1 MLNGA
6 YFVGPGPLP
15 ARVSWSWRRLLRIV
29 GRYAR
34 RGLFIGLAGGLLL
47 LGFAI
52 FFSRPLP
59 AKMPPLWH
67 AAAYA
72 AVYALGPLCGVLYG
86 TFAGIF
92 AAIASGLEDNIDL
105 TRSTDPAQSLAAD
118 RARAL
123 ARCAVLG
130 LLLAFFFTPVL
141 GWAGVAAAMPVSV
154 LLVLRNS
161 AWMRWLLF
169 VRCWL
174 PLRGR
179 LQWRVAT
186 FLKDA
191 HQRDVLRQSGA
202 VYLFRHALLHEHLAA
217 TGRET
222 TSGGE
227 SPHDRRD

>member
-1 MLNGA
+1 
-6 YFVGPGPLP
+6 
-15 ARVSWSWRRLLRIV
+15 
-29 GRYAR
+29 
-34 RGLFIGLAGGLLL
+34 L
-47 LGFAI
+47 LGSAI

-59 AKMPPLWH
+59 AAVPPLWR

-72 AVYALGPLCGVLYG
+72 AVYAIGPLCGVLFG
-86 TFAGIF
+86 TLAGVF
-92 AAIASGLEDNIDL
+92 TAIASGLEDNIDL

-130 LLLAFFFTPVL
+130 LLLALFLIPALGWWAGIAWATPVS
-141 GWAGVAAAMPVSV
+141 A

-174 PLRGR
+174 PLQGR
-179 LQWRVAT
+179 LPWRVTA
-186 FLKDA
+186 FLEDA
-191 HQRDVLRQSGA
+191 HQRGVLRQSGA

-217 TGRET
+217 TARET
-222 TSGGE
+222 RQRRNWRW
-227 SPHDRRD
+227 SPRDRERQAPPGVNEIPDALPR